1 MFFSDSPLSSF
12 LIHVASM
19 PDIKKKIKDQSGQR
33 RARKTMNFY
42 DIKVFKKKLESTE
55 IYIENIEKVLQ
66 QKNPKNSR
74 SKIVQKTLICAFL
87 LGF

>member
-1 MFFSDSPLSSF
+1 
-12 LIHVASM
+12 
-19 PDIKKKIKDQSGQR
+19 
-33 RARKTMNFY
+33 MNFY